1 LVPLFFVAVSA
12 SQISDQIVN
21 FFLMST
27 EDELR
32 RAKQELDDEKR
43 KHRETQDK
51 LERAKRIIRHAKDA
65 SSWEAAKQ
73 ELSRSLY

>member
-1 LVPLFFVAVSA
+1 MNP
-12 SQISDQIVN
+12 
-21 FFLMST
+21 

-51 LERAKRIIRHAKDA
+51 LERAKRIIQHARDA